1 MKSTCPP
8 LRFVGVN
15 GQLLRRD
22 EGSGVSKVIR
32 RQINALAPLGPEHD
46 GRFQPGDAVF
56 FAGNVARAGCQRQ
69 FTLVD
74 SRLVGR
80 RPRRLSA
87 AEAAALPLTT
97 LTVWEGMLDRQGIP
111 ERWISGR

>member
-1 MKSTCPP
+1 M
-8 LRFVGVN
+8 VVN
-15 GQLLRRD
+15 GQLQRRD

-32 RQINALAPLGPEHD
+32 RQINALAPLLDGVVQVLGPEHD

>member
-1 MKSTCPP
+1 MTAAANTPAST
-8 LRFVGVN
+8 LAMMRAFAQIRIGGVEVLEEV
-15 GQLLRRD
+15 QLPVPVPTGPDLLVRM
-22 EGSGVSKVIR
+22 E
-32 RQINALAPLGPEHD
+32 ALGPQQD

-80 RPRRLSA
+80 CPRRLSA

-97 LTVWEGMLDRQGIP
+97 LTV
-111 ERWISGR
+111 